1 MAAIAS
7 IYLDIRVSKQKKA
20 NNDKEKTSGKEV
32 LFPVKIRI
40 TYDRERRYYGLEAK
54 KVNDMLKGY
63 QAEKYCFDGLGNF
76 SITKDVF
83 EAATDKAPR
92 GVYRE
97 LNDIFKKIVFEYQEK
112 IDNISPFSFDAFALE
127 FDKHNPEN
135 NVFKMFERK
144 IDQLEKEDRIGSA
157 SAYRCSMNSLKEFTK
172 KENLPFEYFS
182 VSTLRRYESWM
193 KGKGK
198 STTTIGIYLRSFRA
212 LFNETVNSGITKYYP
227 FGKNGYNI
235 PKSKGRKIALDTNE
249 IKQLFGLQPQN
260 DGTSLFYFD
269 IWKLSFL
276 LNGINIKDLVLL
288 KQKNISGEFIYF
300 IREKTKNTAKEQS
313 EIKVYL
319 SDDAKS
325 IIDKWKTDSKSE
337 YLLPFLTGNETQKEL
352 KKKVNILVSLI
363 NQTMKRMALQAN
375 IMKDISCYTA
385 RHSWA
390 TQMMRHGAPVSFIG
404 KQLGHTNTATTD
416 AYLNSFE
423 DDVIIQWQK
432 RLTEFKV

>member
-1 MAAIAS
+1 
-7 IYLDIRVSKQKKA
+7 
-20 NNDKEKTSGKEV
+20 
-32 LFPVKIRI
+32 
-40 TYDRERRYYGLEAK
+40 
-54 KVNDMLKGY
+54 
-63 QAEKYCFDGLGNF
+63 
-76 SITKDVF
+76 
-83 EAATDKAPR
+83 
-92 GVYRE
+92 
-97 LNDIFKKIVFEYQEK
+97 
-112 IDNISPFSFDAFALE
+112 
-127 FDKHNPEN
+127 
-135 NVFKMFERK
+135 
-144 IDQLEKEDRIGSA
+144 
-157 SAYRCSMNSLKEFTK
+157 MNSLKEFTK